1 MFTDEQ
7 IKIVFYDG
15 YICIPQAI
23 CSTVSI
29 NIQKVCTILNRR
41 YSNART
47 DLAHVCVFILIV
59 LSLAFDH
66 HANQRVAKALLNR
79 FAAA

>member
-1 MFTDEQ
+1 MDTFVYY
-7 IKIVFYDG
+7 K
-15 YICIPQAI
+15 PI

-29 NIQKVCTILNRR
+29 NIQEVCTMLYRR